1 MELTPSK
8 IAILMR
14 IKQLVSSVCI
24 FFSMMSTVWADTI
37 EHYMNIANRIPQ
49 MEIKADPQALAWARS
64 ARIVLDIA
72 CEGIAETLIQANE
85 AAKNQGKPL
94 FCLPPGVQ
102 VNAALLENLIQ
113 QTYNG
118 LSSQQS
124 DKNTMTVSQVAWLGM
139 SKTYPCGNGAG

>member
-1 MELTPSK
+1 MPIKSLINS
-8 IAILMR
+8 IL
-14 IKQLVSSVCI
+14 IVFAAVNP
-24 FFSMMSTVWADTI
+24 VHADTI

-49 MEIKADPQALAWARS
+49 MEIKADAQAQSWARS

-72 CEGIAETLIQANE
+72 CEGIAETLLQANE
-85 AAKNQGKPL
+85 AVKNQGKPL
-94 FCLPPGVQ
+94 FCLPPGIQ
-102 VNAALLENLIQ
+102 LNAALLGNLIQ

-139 SKTYPCGNGAG
+139 SKTYPCGNGDPVRTA